1 MAGRGLIWLSALLGG
16 TMFGFGMVLA
26 SGCGSKNLV
35 RLGGGNLK
43 SLVVLIVLG
52 IGAFATL
59 KGITAVARVA
69 SVERAAIEMPHGQD
83 LPALLARATRHRCAP
98 SRVVARRGHQHRTR
112 GVGAA
117 PTEGRRGEA
126 WLGGAGVGAVI
137 VALWWISGCLGHLAE
152 DPNTLQETFVRHQL
166 ASHGSAQHGRACR
179 LCARLAALF
188 QRREHRLTM
197 GIVCVV
203 GVVLGSAAVAVASGK
218 FRWEGLCQCR
228 GQRPTTSSVG

>member
-1 MAGRGLIWLSALLGG
+1 MTTATMDPETLASAVLWSSFACAMVFGALAQKTNFCTMGAIADIVSMGDWTRMRMWVLAIAVAVAGFNAMVGWGWIEAGHSLYGGPRLIWLSALLGG

-83 LPALLARATRHRCAP
+83 LPALLARATGIG
-98 SRVVARRGHQHRTR
+98 ARPLAWLL
-112 GVGAA
+112 GAA
-117 PTEGRRGEA
+117 ISIALVAWVLRRPEGRRGEA

-137 VALWWISGCLGHLAE
+137 VALWWISG
-152 DPNTLQETFVRHQL
+152 
-166 ASHGSAQHGRACR
+166 
-179 LCARLAALF
+179 
-188 QRREHRLTM
+188 
-197 GIVCVV
+197 
-203 GVVLGSAAVAVASGK
+203 
-218 FRWEGLCQCR
+218 
-228 GQRPTTSSVG
+228 